1 MEDYPVAVKTSE
13 FGPDRKTGQK
23 DGDDE
28 RFPIR
33 LARAR
38 GTIDDHHTRVKPVSE
53 ERKVR
58 VVEESERAGAGTI
71 HIQIL
76 SHSVR

>member
-1 MEDYPVAVKTSE
+1 MEDYIVTVKANE
-13 FGPDRKTGQK
+13 FGPDRKTRQK

-33 LARAR
+33 LARVR
-38 GTIDDHHTRVKPVSE
+38 GTIDDHHTRVKPVST

-58 VVEESERAGAGTI
+58 VVEKSARAGAGTI